1 MAEDIQVT
9 EETVDEEG
17 PNPMLDM
24 ARKVVL
30 ATIGAVALTQEELEK
45 FVNKLIERGEIA
57 EQDGRKLISDA
68 REKRR
73 KKTDEVRSGTEGQLE
88 SRMEDLLGRMNISS
102 KSDIDALN
110 EKISALSEKIDNLN
124 KEEN

>member
-1 MAEDIQVT
+1 MAEEIQVT
-9 EETVDEEG
+9 EEGIEEEG
-17 PNPMLDM
+17 PNPMLYL

-57 EQDGRKLISDA
+57 EHDGRKLIKDA

-73 KKTDEVRSGTEGQLE
+73 NKTDEVRSGTEGQLDR
-88 SRMEDLLGRMNISS
+88 RMEDLLGRMNIPS
-102 KSDIDALN
+102 KSDIETLNSKISTLSDKIDALGA
-110 EKISALSEKIDNLN
+110 E
-124 KEEN
+124 

>member
-1 MAEDIQVT
+1 MAEEIEVT
-9 EETVDEEG
+9 EETLEDEG
-17 PNPMLDM
+17 PNPMLDL

-57 EQDGRKLISDA
+57 EHDGKKLIKDA

-73 KKTDEVRSGTEGQLE
+73 KKTDEVRSGTEGQIDR
-88 SRMEDLLGRMNISS
+88 RMEDILSRMNIPS
-102 KSDIDALN
+102 KSDIESLN
-110 EKISALSEKIDNLN
+110 QKISTLSDKIDELGQ
-124 KEEN
+124 E

>member
-1 MAEDIQVT
+1 MAEDIEVT
-9 EETVDEEG
+9 EETLEDEG
-17 PNPMLDM
+17 PNPMLDL

-57 EQDGRKLISDA
+57 EHDGRKLIQDA

-73 KKTDEVRSGTEGQLE
+73 KKTDEVRSGTEGQLDR
-88 SRMEDLLGRMNISS
+88 RMEDLLGRMNISS
-102 KSDIDALN
+102 KSDIEALN
-110 EKISALSEKIDNLN
+110 EKISALSDKIDELGQ
-124 KEEN
+124 E